1 MTLHDRRPRAPLFQ
15 PLPAALRRALS
26 W

>member
-15 PLPAALRRALS
+15 PLPAALRR
-26 W
+26 

>member
-15 PLPAALRRALS
+15 PLPAALRRA
-26 W
+26 